1 MSSILD
7 QILFYRRFTGLSTLI
22 SICPLVHISFNFMIM
37 YIFIRVYI
45 YTYTYIYVYIYS
57 IYIYYTYILLIL
69 MYYRNLPVDCLHAVG
84 LASNVRSRKEQ
95 NGNVPAKN
103 MTQESPKS
111 TYPLVGSL
119 GVQVHRKHAH

>member
-1 MSSILD
+1 M
-7 QILFYRRFTGLSTLI
+7 
-22 SICPLVHISFNFMIM
+22 HISFNFMIM

-45 YTYTYIYVYIYS
+45 YIYVYICI
-57 IYIYYTYILLIL
+57 IYIIYILLIL

>member
-1 MSSILD
+1 MCL
-7 QILFYRRFTGLSTLI
+7 
-22 SICPLVHISFNFMIM
+22 
-37 YIFIRVYI
+37 YI
-45 YTYTYIYVYIYS
+45 YIRIYIDTH
-57 IYIYYTYILLIL
+57 IYIYYILLIL

>member
-1 MSSILD
+1 M
-7 QILFYRRFTGLSTLI
+7 
-22 SICPLVHISFNFMIM
+22 HISFNFMIM
-37 YIFIRVYI
+37 YRY
-45 YTYTYIYVYIYS
+45 
-57 IYIYYTYILLIL
+57 IYIYMSICVYIYILLIL
-69 MYYRNLPVDCLHAVG
+69 MYYRNLPVECLHAVG

-95 NGNVPAKN
+95 NGNVPAKS

>member
-1 MSSILD
+1 M
-7 QILFYRRFTGLSTLI
+7 
-22 SICPLVHISFNFMIM
+22 HIGFNFMIM
-37 YIFIRVYI
+37 YIFICI
-45 YTYTYIYVYIYS
+45 YLYVYIY
-57 IYIYYTYILLIL
+57 IYIYIRMYIYICVFLSIL

-95 NGNVPAKN
+95 NGHVPAKS

>member
-1 MSSILD
+1 
-7 QILFYRRFTGLSTLI
+7 
-22 SICPLVHISFNFMIM
+22 M
-37 YIFIRVYI
+37 Y
-45 YTYTYIYVYIYS
+45 
-57 IYIYYTYILLIL
+57 IYIYYIIYIYIIIYIILYILYYIIIYIYILLIL
-69 MYYRNLPVDCLHAVG
+69 MYYRNLPVGCLHAVG

>member
-1 MSSILD
+1 MHV
-7 QILFYRRFTGLSTLI
+7 FNTRPNTFLSAI
-22 SICPLVHISFNFMIM
+22 
-37 YIFIRVYI
+37 YGVYI
-45 YTYTYIYVYIYS
+45 YIYSVYIYM
-57 IYIYYTYILLIL
+57 YIYILLIL

-84 LASNVRSRKEQ
+84 LASNLRSRKEQ

>member
-1 MSSILD
+1 M
-7 QILFYRRFTGLSTLI
+7 
-22 SICPLVHISFNFMIM
+22 HISFNSMIM

-45 YTYTYIYVYIYS
+45 YYI
-57 IYIYYTYILLIL
+57 IYIYILLYIYYIIYIILYYNIYILLIL
-69 MYYRNLPVDCLHAVG
+69 MYYRNLPVGCLHAVG

>member
-1 MSSILD
+1 M
-7 QILFYRRFTGLSTLI
+7 
-22 SICPLVHISFNFMIM
+22 SFNFMIM
-37 YIFIRVYI
+37 YRLICLYI
-45 YTYTYIYVYIYS
+45 YIRIYIYVYIYTH
-57 IYIYYTYILLIL
+57 IYILYILLIL

>member
-1 MSSILD
+1 M
-7 QILFYRRFTGLSTLI
+7 
-22 SICPLVHISFNFMIM
+22 HIGFNSMIM
-37 YIFIRVYI
+37 YIFMYI
-45 YTYTYIYVYIYS
+45 YLYIRMYIYI
-57 IYIYYTYILLIL
+57 LIL
-69 MYYRNLPVDCLHAVG
+69 MYYYRNLPVDCLHAVG

-95 NGNVPAKN
+95 NGNGPAKN

>member
-1 MSSILD
+1 
-7 QILFYRRFTGLSTLI
+7 
-22 SICPLVHISFNFMIM
+22 
-37 YIFIRVYI
+37 VYI
-45 YTYTYIYVYIYS
+45 YIR
-57 IYIYYTYILLIL
+57 IYIIYIIYIILYILLYYNIYILLIL

>member
-1 MSSILD
+1 MHV
-7 QILFYRRFTGLSTLI
+7 FNTRPNTFLSA
-22 SICPLVHISFNFMIM
+22 
-37 YIFIRVYI
+37 I
-45 YTYTYIYVYIYS
+45 YGVYIYS
-57 IYIYYTYILLIL
+57 VYIYMYIYILLIL

>member
-1 MSSILD
+1 MPYTKTHKRCISRKGSI
-7 QILFYRRFTGLSTLI
+7 
-22 SICPLVHISFNFMIM
+22 
-37 YIFIRVYI
+37 
-45 YTYTYIYVYIYS
+45 
-57 IYIYYTYILLIL
+57 

>member
-1 MSSILD
+1 M
-7 QILFYRRFTGLSTLI
+7 
-22 SICPLVHISFNFMIM
+22 
-37 YIFIRVYI
+37 
-45 YTYTYIYVYIYS
+45 S
-57 IYIYYTYILLIL
+57 IYIYIYIRIYIDTYIYILYIINL